1 MTKESLFLA
10 VIRRINCVS
19 VTIFVEVSFNN
30 RATKINVRNINE
42 ILFVIVA
49 TLRNRER
56 EGNERKREKS
66 EAEKYG
72 K

>member
-1 MTKESLFLA
+1 MTKASLFLA

-56 EGNERKREKS
+56 EGNKRKKEKS
-66 EAEKYG
+66 KAEKYG

>member
-49 TLRNRER
+49 TLRNR
-56 EGNERKREKS
+56 KR
-66 EAEKYG
+66 G
-72 K
+72 

>member
-30 RATKINVRNINE
+30 RATKINVRNIND
-42 ILFVIVA
+42 FVCHSSYIK
-49 TLRNRER
+49 NRER
-56 EGNERKREKS
+56 EGNKRKKEKS